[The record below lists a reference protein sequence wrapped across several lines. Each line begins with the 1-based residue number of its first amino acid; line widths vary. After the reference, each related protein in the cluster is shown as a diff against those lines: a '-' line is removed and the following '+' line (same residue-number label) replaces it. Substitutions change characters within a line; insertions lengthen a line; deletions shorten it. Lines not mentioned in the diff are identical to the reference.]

1 MTFEIRRDFLKAES
15 GSSSDHS
22 HKIYFTDVLTFEY
35 LNQAQ
40 LVDVLTHLER
50 YSGILVTSPRSA
62 IAVSN
67 AVNKL
72 ELELKQQVFKKLQS
86 MPVLSVGAAT
96 SRELLHLGVICKGDD
111 AGSADM
117 LPEYLHHNGGLPAD

>member
-1 MTFEIRRDFLKAES
+1 MDVDEAKQKLLLEPLEQTKFTILETSKRWEES
-15 GSSSDHS
+15 PLGCKDLR

-35 LNQAQ
+35 LSEAQ
-40 LVDVLTHLER
+40 LLDVLTHLER
-50 YSGILVTSPRSA
+50 YSGILVTSQRSA

-86 MPVLSVGAAT
+86 MPVFSVGAAT
-96 SRELLHLGVICKGDD
+96 SRELLPLGVI
-111 AGSADM
+111 
-117 LPEYLHHNGGLPAD
+117 